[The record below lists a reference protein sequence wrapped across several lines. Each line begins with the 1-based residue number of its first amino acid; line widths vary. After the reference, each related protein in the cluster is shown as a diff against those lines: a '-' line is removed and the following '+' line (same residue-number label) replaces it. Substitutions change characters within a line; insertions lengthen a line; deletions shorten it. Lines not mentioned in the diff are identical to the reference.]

1 MAQPS
6 FYDRL
11 ICPYCGGRLSTAL
24 APDLDAYQYGILAC
38 HCGSYPVVEG
48 IPILMKDP
56 DEGRSRKIEK
66 VLSLINSGNYQD
78 ALLLLTCPSRTASKQ
93 SSLEKYLTHIPV
105 VRRLRKF
112 SGKQYSGGQ
121 RKKFITTI
129 LDKDKCQANNAT
141 NLIRLYFDDD
151 QKNAFDYFKFRFG
164 QPRALVS
171 LSLASIIPFSYKP
184 VLDLGCGFGHIA
196 CGVSNLVG
204 RAVIGVDSSFYP
216 LFIAKRYIAPTAE
229 FVCCDANVNLPFS
242 ADTFSATI
250 STNTI
255 HFIRNKLTCIREI
268 KRVTEMSGPILL
280 ASIRHALMPHKGHA
294 YPPTPI
300 GYQELFSDIPHCMK
314 TDSTILQSYLNN
326 TGPQL
331 MKSDDLAVL
340 EQSPLISVI
349 ACHEKEIF
357 KDHGAFSEWPHA
369 VGNLGI
375 NPLYD
380 VTQSSGN
387 GPIRLIRHYP
397 SDFYHEENRE
407 SDLYLP
413 EYIEAEPSVFQDLE
427 RRNIT
432 PDIKKLIE
440 QFVVLGMPNRYV

>member
-1 MAQPS
+1 
-6 FYDRL
+6 
-11 ICPYCGGRLSTAL
+11 
-24 APDLDAYQYGILAC
+24 
-38 HCGSYPVVEG
+38 
-48 IPILMKDP
+48 MKDP
-56 DEGRSRKIEK
+56 DDGRTRKIEK
-66 VLSLINSGNYQD
+66 VLSLIHAENHQD
-78 ALLLLTCPSRTASKQ
+78 ALLLLTCSARAIAGKQ
-93 SSLEKYLTHIPV
+93 SSLNKYLAHIPV
-105 VRRLRKF
+105 FRRLRKTVD
-112 SGKQYSGGQ
+112 KKYSDGQ
-121 RKKFITTI
+121 RKRFITAI
-129 LDKDKCQANNAT
+129 LDKDGCQADTT
-141 NLIRLYFDDD
+141 NLIRLYFNED

-171 LSLASIIPFSYKP
+171 LSLASTIPFSYKP

-196 CGVSNLVG
+196 CGVSDLVG

-216 LFIAKRYIAPTAE
+216 LFIAKRYIAPSAE

-242 ADTFSATI
+242 DDTFSATI

-255 HFIRNKLTCIREI
+255 HFIRNKLTCIREV
-268 KRVTEMSGPILL
+268 KRITEKTGPILL

-294 YPPTPI
+294 FTPAPA
-300 GYQELFSDIPHCMK
+300 GYQELFSDIPYCMK
-314 TDSTILQSYLNN
+314 TDRAILQSYLNN

-331 MKSDDLAVL
+331 KKSDGLAIL
-340 EQSPLISVI
+340 EQSPLISVV

-380 VTQSSGN
+380 VAQASGD
-387 GPIRLIRHYP
+387 GPIRLVRHYP
-397 SDFYHEENRE
+397 SDFYHEENAE

-413 EYIEAEPSVFQDLE
+413 EYIEAGPSVFQDLE

-440 QFVVLGMPNRYV
+440 QFVVLGIPKRYVQLNQQQ